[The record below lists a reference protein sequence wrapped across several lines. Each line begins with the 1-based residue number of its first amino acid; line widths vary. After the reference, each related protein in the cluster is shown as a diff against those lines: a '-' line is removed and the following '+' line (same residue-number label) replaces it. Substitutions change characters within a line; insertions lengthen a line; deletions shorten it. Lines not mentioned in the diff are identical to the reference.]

1 MHGIVIHML
10 YNPCTHVILSS
21 AHACMC
27 VCVCSGAKLTGPFVT
42 MIYKML
48 SGDLFRFAIIYCIFL
63 VGFTQGRLWFQRT
76 LHHCQLLYLQS
87 SVFKSVVVL
96 AQERERLGGGLLRKT
111 RTFLTFLRIQL
122 AGIKV
127 LGVDP
132 YLHIWGYCL
141 RDLPPLHAVASSE

>member
-1 MHGIVIHML
+1 MHV
-10 YNPCTHVILSS
+10 CV
-21 AHACMC
+21 CVC

-96 AQERERLGGGLLRKT
+96 AQERERLGGG
-111 RTFLTFLRIQL
+111 
-122 AGIKV
+122 
-127 LGVDP
+127 GVGVGGGASKKNSKFFNVSVYP
-132 YLHIWGYCL
+132 TSLH
-141 RDLPPLHAVASSE
+141 